1 LELLREKRNALFQG
15 VGIIDCLVPERVLAC
30 KDRGAAGRTKRSGHE
45 RIGQVSASRSHSIHA
60 GRSQKVR
67 AFRVKVHVVVP
78 MVITEDEDDI
88 LRLLRKP
95 FRTAQHARYEYE
107 QRGFL

>member
-1 LELLREKRNALFQG
+1 
-15 VGIIDCLVPERVLAC
+15 
-30 KDRGAAGRTKRSGHE
+30 
-45 RIGQVSASRSHSIHA
+45 
-60 GRSQKVR
+60 
-67 AFRVKVHVVVP
+67 